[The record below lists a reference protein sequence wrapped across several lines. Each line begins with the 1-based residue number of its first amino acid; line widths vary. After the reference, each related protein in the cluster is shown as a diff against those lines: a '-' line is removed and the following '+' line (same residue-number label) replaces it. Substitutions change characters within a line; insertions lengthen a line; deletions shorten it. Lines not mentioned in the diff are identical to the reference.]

1 MGSQLMI
8 WSWMNLCN
16 RIVKMYMW
24 TTVKTTC
31 QSGNEREE
39 MDADDEL
46 NTLMHF
52 VFGSGSGNNLSLE

>member
-1 MGSQLMI
+1 MHGFTTDDLVVAI
-8 WSWMNLCN
+8 E
-16 RIVKMYMW
+16 MYMW